1 MSTRSFIGIKENN
14 GTIKAIYCHHDGYVS
29 YVGAILNRYYV
40 DSEKVEQLME
50 LGDLSVLGVNP
61 TDGGWSCP
69 KNFITNDEG
78 FCSECLA
85 YRSRPE
91 DDVDFREYKDEAEFL
106 ERVKATWAEYAYL
119 FTDGE
124 GLVNDLC
131 DGSEF
136 TSLTAELYRPE

>member
-1 MSTRSFIGIKENN
+1 MSTRSFIGIKEQD

-29 YVGAILNRYYV
+29 YVGAILNRYYA
-40 DSEKVEQLME
+40 DSEKVEKLME
-50 LGDLSVLGVNP
+50 VGDLSVLGVNP
-61 TDGGWSCP
+61 IDGGWDCRKSFP
-69 KNFITNDEG
+69 TNDEG
-78 FCSECLA
+78 FCLECLG

-91 DDVDFREYKDEAEFL
+91 DDVDFVEYKDEAEFL

-119 FTDGE
+119 FVDGE
-124 GLVNDLC
+124 WLVNDLC

>member
-1 MSTRSFIGIKENN
+1 MSTRSFIGIKEND

-29 YVGAILNRYYV
+29 YVGAILNRYYA
-40 DSEKVEQLME
+40 DCEKIEKLME
-50 LGDLSVLGVNP
+50 VGDLSVLGVNP
-61 TDGGWSCP
+61 IDGGWDCRTYP
-69 KNFITNDEG
+69 TNDEG
-78 FCSECLA
+78 FCLKCLG

-91 DDVDFREYKDEAEFL
+91 DNVDFKEYKDEAEFL

-119 FTDGE
+119 FVDGE
-124 GLVNDLC
+124 WLVNDLC